1 MKTDRS
7 HPTGKGARTTTS
19 VLAVALA
26 STLAAAGCADDP
38 FAPETPAMPDAP
50 ALQAAFLLGGS
61 PLTPASAPALKTQPA
76 PDGSISREIEVGFQV
91 SVPALGE
98 GGGAFVIRTSA
109 DFYGVVD
116 PKVDPVASVDPKDDP
131 VATIDPK
138 GDPVAHIDPK
148 NDPVATVD
156 PKDDPVALV
165 VIALPIDKDTWA
177 AIEKSAPK
185 TGDRVEVVVT
195 AELLLIAKDG
205 SETTIDRVTT
215 TGAIDPR
222 DDPAND
228 PK

>member
-109 DFYGVVD
+109 DFYGSVD
-116 PKVDPVASVDPKDDP
+116 PRDDPVAS
-131 VATIDPK
+131 
-138 GDPVAHIDPK
+138 
-148 NDPVATVD
+148 VD